1 MITIGLP
8 FYNDEKFLELAIISI
23 LKQSFTDWTLI
34 LLDDGSTDG
43 SLKIAQK
50 YASSDERIQLIS
62 DGENKHLAYRLNEIA
77 NLAQTKY
84 LARMDADDIMHPE
97 RIEKQLEILEK
108 NPNIDVLGTN
118 VYSIDEQNNVQG
130 IRMLYEFKEAKLI
143 DVKGFIHPTIMAKT
157 AWFSANLYDT
167 KMVKAQ
173 DYELWQRTY
182 DSSEFRVY
190 TEPLLFYREF
200 GSNYYKK
207 YFKGYYSKKYVAK
220 KLNNSK
226 LYIETYKQL
235 LKGIIYYCFSLFGK
249 EDVLLRKRYLL
260 IEDDKKLKAEEILN
274 NIINI

>member
-8 FYNDEKFLELAIISI
+8 FYNDEKFLELAIQSV
-23 LKQSFTDWTLI
+23 LKQTYTDFHLI
-34 LLDDGSTDG
+34 LMDDGSSDS
-43 SLKIAQK
+43 SLEIAK
-50 YASSDERIQLIS
+50 KFENLDDRIKVYS
-62 DGENKHLAYRLNEIA
+62 DGLNKKLATRLNEIA
-77 NLAQTKY
+77 NLSQTKY

-97 RIEKQLEILEK
+97 RIEKQLKILEK

-118 VYSIDEQNNVQG
+118 AYSIDEQNNVQG

-157 AWFSANLYDT
+157 AWFSANPYDT

-200 GSNYYKK
+200 GKDFYKK
-207 YFKGYYSKKYVAK
+207 YYKGRRSMFYVAR
-220 KLNNSK
+220 KLNHPNN
-226 LYIETYKQL
+226 YFIAIRYFV
-235 LKGIIYYCFSLFGK
+235 KGIIFLVFNILGI
-249 EDVLLRKRYLL
+249 EGLL
-260 IEDDKKLKAEEILN
+260 IKKRNLAINELVKSSAEEILN
-274 NIINI
+274 QTIK